1 MDKKSFILH
10 LLFIV
15 LIFSAVGVFAGV
27 DTRLTFV
34 SNIYH
39 SPVIGQGTLVIDVEA
54 AYNLECPPAIKLF
67 QDAFKL
73 DEVLSAQVLTVTF
86 SNQLFP
92 APSYS
97 RTEGFNRD
105 MGRIR
110 YIYSY
115 SSGSMVT
122 IYGSWTTVVRISIV
136 YTMINAST
144 SISWYVGPPEYLV
157 RDYRG
162 YNITGIEYPIPYD
175 LKDISLPVVLSSFI
189 AESKNGTVTLKWVT
203 ESELNNVGFEIW
215 RAMERDGDYQ
225 MISSYRD
232 NPQLRGKGNST
243 TRSEYSYTDQ
253 SVINGHTYWY
263 KLVDVDTRGSTMFH
277 GPICVQANMGELLSI
292 QTAIPAEFALHQNY
306 PNPFNPRTTIRFD
319 IPSVEMGMT
328 DARLCVFNS
337 LGHLVKVLYD
347 GKIGSG
353 SFEVEWDGIC
363 DGGLLAPSGIYFVT
377 LQVAGY
383 HRTVR
388 MTLLK

>member
-1 MDKKSFILH
+1 MDKKSFVLH
-10 LLFIV
+10 FLLIV

-34 SNIYH
+34 NNIYH

-67 QDAFKL
+67 QDAFTL

-97 RTEGFNRD
+97 RTEDFNRD
-105 MGRIR
+105 LGRVR
-110 YIYSY
+110 YIYNY

-122 IYGSWTTVVRISIV
+122 IYENWTTVVRITIV
-136 YTMINAST
+136 YTMISATT
-144 SISWYVGPPEYLV
+144 SISWYDGSPEYFV

-162 YNITGIEYPIPYD
+162 CNITGIEYPIPYD
-175 LKDISLPVVLSSFI
+175 LKDISLPVVLSSFVG
-189 AESKNGTVTLKWVT
+189 ESVNGAITLHWIT
-203 ESELNNVGFEIW
+203 ESELNNLGFEIW
-215 RAMERDGDYQ
+215 RAMECEGEYQ

-232 NPQLRGKGNST
+232 NPQLCGKGNST
-243 TRSEYSYTDQ
+243 TRYEYTYIDQ
-253 SVINGHTYWY
+253 SVSHGHTYWY
-263 KLVDVDTRGSTMFH
+263 KLIDVDTRGSVFSH
-277 GPICVQANMGELLSI
+277 GPICVQANVGGLPSLQTSI
-292 QTAIPAEFALHQNY
+292 PSEFNLYQNY

-319 IPSVEMGMT
+319 IPGSESGAT
-328 DARLCVFNS
+328 DARLCIFNS
-337 LGHLVKVLYD
+337 LGNLVKVLYQ

-363 DGGLLAPSGIYFVT
+363 DSGISAPSGIYFLT
-377 LQVAGY
+377 LQAAG
-383 HRTVR
+383 HNRTVR
-388 MTLLK
+388 MTLVK